1 MYMKGRI
8 LLILLILLSGF
19 LCLTGCSRRNRPTTG
34 QETVTVTVVPSPSEL
49 PKATKKPEQLPE
61 TPTEPTGEPENRIL
75 SEETLISYL
84 EEEEG
89 VLVIT
94 QVYDDFD
101 NDGTYEMFAFVSEPE
116 YLVDYDSL
124 YGRVVFLDAELQ
136 LTELTMGFYVWDAS
150 SIRTVALE
158 NRLLFVADEAFASET
173 ASRVYA
179 VYENDP
185 VCLLSNLGYF
195 EEQDG
200 ALLLTV
206 SDYDMCVEYDG
217 FSTGHT
223 WKTYYLYY
231 AEEEQCFREYL
242 AEEITEEEY
251 LSYEGADALLASLRE
266 QYPHAEY
273 EFLLR
278 ENGMLHI
285 NLSYDAGG
293 YLLQKNVTV
302 NSNGGK
308 LTNPVE
314 NDGRY
319 HQGCLPW

>member
-1 MYMKGRI
+1 MKRR
-8 LLILLILLSGF
+8 ILLILLSG
-19 LCLTGCSRRNRPTTG
+19 LLALAGCSRRNQPATG
-34 QETVTVTVVPSPSEL
+34 QETVTVTVVPTPSES
-49 PKATKKPEQLPE
+49 PIITQNPEKLPE
-61 TPTEPTGEPENRIL
+61 ASTEPVGEPENRIL
-75 SEETLISYL
+75 SEETLVSYL

-101 NDGTYEMFAFVSEPE
+101 NDGSYEMFAFVSEPE

-124 YGRVVFLDAELQ
+124 YGKVVFLDSELQ
-136 LTELTMGFYVWDAS
+136 LTELTTEFAVWDDA

-158 NRLLFVADEAFASET
+158 NRLLFVADEAFVSET

-179 VYENDP
+179 VYENEP

-195 EEQDG
+195 DEQDG

-231 AEEEQCFREYL
+231 VETEQCFREYL
-242 AEEITEEEY
+242 AEEITEEGF
-251 LSYEGADALLASLRE
+251 LAYEGADELLASLRA

-285 NLSYDAGG
+285 NLIYDAGG

-302 NSNGGK
+302 DSRDGK

-319 HQGCLPW
+319 HQSCLPW